1 MTSVAA
7 AAPTPG
13 APEKAA
19 VRSMFDRIAPR
30 YDLLNRLLSAG
41 TDVRWRRRAVDL
53 LELEPPLRVLDLC
66 TGTADLLIEAVGRDA
81 RSSGLGVDLAL
92 GMLTRGA
99 DKLERRGYASR
110 ARLAA
115 GDAERLPVPAGS
127 FDAAVV
133 GFGIRNVGDPRRAL
147 AEVHRALRPGGRFVV
162 LEFSMPQGLLG
173 HLYRSYFT
181 ALLPRIGRLVSGDSS
196 AYSYLPAS
204 VQAFPSPK
212 AFAGLMEEAGFAAL
226 RIEPLT
232 FGIACLH
239 RGEKPR

>member
-1 MTSVAA
+1 MTSA

-41 TDVRWRRRAVDL
+41 TDVRWRRRAVDF
-53 LELEPPLRVLDLC
+53 LELEPPLRLLDLC
-66 TGTADLLIEAVGRDA
+66 TGTADLLLEALGRHPG
-81 RSSGLGVDLAL
+81 SSGLGVDLAQAML
-92 GMLTRGA
+92 GRGA
-99 DKLERRGYASR
+99 RKLERRGLAGR
-110 ARLAA
+110 ARLAC
-115 GDAERLPVPAGS
+115 GDGERLPVRDAC

-133 GFGIRNVGDPRRAL
+133 GFGVRNIGDPLRAL

-162 LEFSMPQGLLG
+162 LEFSIPAGLLG
-173 HLYRSYFT
+173 RLYRTYFT
-181 ALLPRIGRLVSGDSS
+181 ALLPRIGRLVSGDGS

-204 VQAFPSPK
+204 VQAFPSPSE
-212 AFAGLMEEAGFAAL
+212 FARLLEQAGFASV
-226 RIEPLT
+226 RFEPLT

-239 RGEKPR
+239 RGEKSR

>member
-1 MTSVAA
+1 MTSA

-41 TDVRWRRRAVDL
+41 TDVRWRRRAVDF
-53 LELEPPLRVLDLC
+53 LELAPPLRVLDLC
-66 TGTADLLIEAVGRDA
+66 TGTADLLVEAVSRDP
-81 RSSGLGVDLAL
+81 RNSGLGVDLAQ

-99 DKLERRGYASR
+99 RKLARRGLAAR
-110 ARLAA
+110 ARLAG
-115 GDAERLPVPAGS
+115 GDGERLPARDGC

-133 GFGIRNVGDPRRAL
+133 GFGIRNIGDPLRAL
-147 AEVHRALRPGGRFVV
+147 REVHRVLRPGGRFVV
-162 LEFSMPQGLLG
+162 LEFGMPDGLLG
-173 HLYRSYFT
+173 RVYRAYFT

-196 AYSYLPAS
+196 AYEYLPAS
-204 VQAFPSPK
+204 VQAFPSPR
-212 AFAGLMEEAGFAAL
+212 GFAAL
-226 RIEPLT
+226 MAEAGFVSVRIGRLT
-232 FGIACLH
+232 FGIAHLH